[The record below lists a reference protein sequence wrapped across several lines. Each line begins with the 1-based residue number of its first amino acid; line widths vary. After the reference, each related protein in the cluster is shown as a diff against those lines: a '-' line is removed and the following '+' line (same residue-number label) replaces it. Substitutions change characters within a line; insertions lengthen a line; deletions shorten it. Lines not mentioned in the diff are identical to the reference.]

1 MKKSFVVIGIGRFGL
16 SVAETLENLGADVL
30 AIDQNNDAVSK
41 AIETVSQCIICDST
55 NAESLKK
62 LSIKNID
69 HAIVAIGSN
78 IQATILTT
86 IALKELGVKKVTVR
100 VDDMHF
106 SSVIKKLGADE
117 VISPELLA
125 GEQLANRVISDNF
138 IDHYNISDEYAVI
151 KVKING
157 DYKATKLREMNLRSE
172 FNINI
177 AMITRNGKTFMPDAD
192 SMIVANDDILIIG
205 KKSDI
210 NRFDRSI
217 NK

>member
-1 MKKSFVVIGIGRFGL
+1 MKKSFAVIGIGRFGL
-16 SVAETLENLGADVL
+16 SIAETLESLGAEVL
-30 AIDQNNDAVSK
+30 AIDQNNDAVSR
-41 AIETVSQCIICDST
+41 AVESVSRCVICDST
-55 NAESLKK
+55 NVESLRK

-86 IALKELGVKKVTVR
+86 IALKEIGVKKVTVR

-106 SSVIKKLGADE
+106 ASVIKKLGADE

-138 IDHYNISDEYAVI
+138 IDHYNISAEYAVI
-151 KVKING
+151 KVKINSE
-157 DYKATKLREMNLRSE
+157 YKETKLKEMNLRST

-177 AMITRNGKTFMPDAD
+177 AMISRNGKTFMPDAN
-192 SMIVANDDILIIG
+192 SMIMANDDILIIG

-210 NRFDRSI
+210 NKFDRAI